1 MISEIKSRLNQI
13 KNPATGKSFEIENR
27 WQHVN
32 LDGDKLIA
40 EYNRDGISPAEKR
53 QIEGEIVQ
61 SLSDLIGIDNIMV
74 KTTSTQ
80 SQDVFKALDS
90 QATPSS
96 APVPTQPAQ
105 IKAGHGT
112 IDKKKPVPGV
122 GKIIAIGS
130 GKGGVGKSTFTANL
144 AITLSK
150 LGKRVGV
157 IDADIYGPSLPMIF
171 GKRDE
176 KPRSNSEKK
185 IIPVE
190 SFGIKF
196 MSFGFFI
203 NEQDPVIWRGPM
215 LGGVLNQFL
224 FDVDWTGLDY
234 LLIDLPPGTGDIQLS
249 MIQNAHV
256 DGAIVISTPQDIALL
271 DARKGAEMFK
281 KLNLP
286 VIGMV
291 ENMSSFICNHCGTE
305 HHIFGEGGV
314 AKAVEQLEVK
324 FLGKI
329 PLEIELR
336 TGSDRGVPYMTEDK
350 FHDRPVWKAYE
361 QIGNHVNEFFNPLP
375 PSEQNKSGFFSKIL
389 GLNK

>member
-1 MISEIKSRLNQI
+1 MIEEIKNRLKLI
-13 KNPATGKSFEIENR
+13 TNPATGKSFEMENR
-27 WQHVN
+27 WQSIV
-32 LDGDKLIA
+32 LEDEKLIVQ
-40 EYNRDGISPAEKR
+40 YNRDGISPAEKR
-53 QIEGEIVQ
+53 QIESAIHSALEGLLNLEK
-61 SLSDLIGIDNIMV
+61 IMV

-80 SQDVFKALDS
+80 SQDVFMALEAKS
-90 QATPSS
+90 GSPETVKPS
-96 APVPTQPAQ
+96 APAAQ
-105 IKAGHGT
+105 LKTGHGA
-112 IDKKKPVPGV
+112 IGNKKPVPGV

-144 AITLSK
+144 AVTLAK
-150 LGKRVGV
+150 NGHKVGV

-176 KPRSNSEKK
+176 KPRSHEGK

-190 SFGIKF
+190 AFGVKF

-224 FDVDWTGLDY
+224 FDVDWSNTDY

-249 MIQNAHV
+249 MIQNTNV

-271 DARKGAEMFK
+271 DAKKGLEMFK

-286 VIGMV
+286 IIGMV
-291 ENMSSFICNHCGTE
+291 ENMSSFICNSCGTE

-314 AKAVEQLEVK
+314 EKAVDG
-324 FLGKI
+324 LGVSLLGRI

-336 TGSDRGVPYMTEDK
+336 TGSDHGIPYMSQAE
-350 FHDRPVWKAYE
+350 FEGRPVWNGFQSVTEKVE
-361 QIGNHVNEFFNPLP
+361 QFFTPNPSP
-375 PSEQNKSGFFSKIL
+375 KQGFFSKIL
-389 GLNK
+389 GMNK

>member
-1 MISEIKSRLNQI
+1 MLDQIKERLKGI
-13 KNPATGKSFEIENR
+13 KNPASGATFGSENR
-27 WQHVN
+27 WQHIA
-32 LDGDKLIA
+32 LEGDKLIA
-40 EYNRDGISPAEKR
+40 QYNRDGISPAEKR
-53 QIEGEIVQ
+53 VIEGEIQKALDGLV
-61 SLSDLIGIDNIMV
+61 GIENILV
-74 KTTSTQ
+74 KTTSSQ
-80 SQDVFKALDS
+80 SQDVFKALDKAPS
-90 QATPSS
+90 KPQAP
-96 APVPTQPAQ
+96 APETQPAQ

-112 IDKKKPVPGV
+112 VGTKKPVPGV

-144 AITLSK
+144 ALTLSK
-150 LGKRVGV
+150 KGHKVGI

-176 KPRSNSEKK
+176 KPRSHEGK

-190 SFGIKF
+190 SYGIKF

-203 NEQDPVIWRGPM
+203 NENDPVIWRGPM

-224 FDVDWTGLDY
+224 FDVDWSGTDY

-256 DGAIVISTPQDIALL
+256 DGSIVISTPQDIALL
-271 DARKGAEMFK
+271 DAKKGVEMFK
-281 KLNLP
+281 KMNLP

-291 ENMSSFICNHCGTE
+291 ENMTSFICNHCGTE

-314 AKAVEQLEVK
+314 AKAVDQLSVEMIGQV
-324 FLGKI
+324 

-336 TGSDRGVPYMTEDK
+336 TGSDKGEPYMTQDR
-350 FHDRPVWKAYE
+350 FRDRPVWKAFMSISE
-361 QIGNHVNEFFNPLP
+361 RVEGFFSPEP
-375 PSEQNKSGFFSKIL
+375 VPNKPGLFSKIL

>member
-1 MISEIKSRLNQI
+1 MIDQIKERLNQI
-13 KNPATGKSFEIENR
+13 KNPATGATFLAEKR
-27 WQHVN
+27 WQHIAME
-32 LDGDKLIA
+32 GDKLVA

-53 QIEGEIVQ
+53 SIEGEIQ
-61 SLSDLIGIDNIMV
+61 KALTDLVGVDNILV

-80 SQDVFKALDS
+80 SQDVFKALDKKS
-90 QATPSS
+90 EATP
-96 APVPTQPAQ
+96 APAPETQPAQ

-144 AITLSK
+144 AISLAKKGHT
-150 LGKRVGV
+150 VGI

-176 KPRSNSEKK
+176 KPRSNSERK

-190 SFGIKF
+190 AFGIKF

-215 LGGVLNQFL
+215 LGGVLSQFL
-224 FDVDWTGLDY
+224 FDVDWSGTDY

-249 MIQNAHV
+249 MIQNCHV

-271 DARKGAEMFK
+271 DAKKGVEMFK

-286 VIGMV
+286 IIGMV
-291 ENMSSFICNHCGTE
+291 ENMTSFICNHCGTE

-314 AKAVEQLEVK
+314 AKAVEQLSVEMI
-324 FLGKI
+324 GQI

-336 TGSDRGVPYMTEDK
+336 TGSDNGEPYMTQDRFRE
-350 FHDRPVWKAYE
+350 RPVWKAFMNVTDKVE
-361 QIGNHVNEFFNPLP
+361 NFFNPNP
-375 PSEQNKSGFFSKIL
+375 VQPKTGFFSKIL
-389 GLNK
+389 GMNK

>member
-1 MISEIKSRLNQI
+1 MIDQIKERLNQI
-13 KNPATGKSFEIENR
+13 KNPATGGTFAAENR
-27 WQHVN
+27 WQHIAME
-32 LDGDKLIA
+32 GDKLVA
-40 EYNRDGISPAEKR
+40 QYNRDGISPAEKR
-53 QIEGEIVQ
+53 VVETEIQ
-61 SLSDLIGIDNIMV
+61 KALSDLVGIDNIMV
-74 KTTSTQ
+74 KTTSSQ
-80 SQDVFKALDS
+80 SQDVFKALDQKPS
-90 QATPSS
+90 TTPQ
-96 APVPTQPAQ
+96 TEPAQ

-112 IDKKKPVPGV
+112 IGNKKPVPGV

-144 AITLSK
+144 ALTLA
-150 LGKRVGV
+150 KRGHKVGI

-176 KPRSNSEKK
+176 KPRSNSERK

-190 SFGIKF
+190 SYGIKF

-224 FDVDWTGLDY
+224 FDVDWSDTDY

-271 DARKGAEMFK
+271 DAKKGLEMFK

-286 VIGMV
+286 IIGMV
-291 ENMSSFICNHCGTE
+291 ENMSSFICNKCGAE
-305 HHIFGEGGV
+305 HYIFGEGGV
-314 AKAVEQLEVK
+314 AKAVEQLNVSM
-324 FLGKI
+324 LGQI
-329 PLEIELR
+329 PLEIDLR
-336 TGSDRGVPYMTEDK
+336 TGSDNGQPYMTQDK
-350 FHDRPVWKAYE
+350 FNQRPVWNAFTQVGEKVD
-361 QIGNHVNEFFNPLP
+361 NFFNPTP
-375 PSEQNKSGFFSKIL
+375 VQPNKTGSFFSKIL
-389 GLNK
+389 GMK